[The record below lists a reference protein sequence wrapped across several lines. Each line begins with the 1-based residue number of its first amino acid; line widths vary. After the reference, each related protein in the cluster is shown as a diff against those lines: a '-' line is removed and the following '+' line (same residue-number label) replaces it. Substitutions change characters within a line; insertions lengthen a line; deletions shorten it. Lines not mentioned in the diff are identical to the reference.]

1 MFNEQYLKD
10 NYENTNIN
18 NYYYTKFNIR
28 KNEIYIKIPLSI
40 WINTKLDNRNEN
52 ELIDVRT
59 NKSDVS
65 DIIFDTYKIYEL
77 NL

>member
-18 NYYYTKFNIR
+18 NYYYTK
-28 KNEIYIKIPLSI
+28 
-40 WINTKLDNRNEN
+40 LDNRNEN

-59 NKSDVS
+59 NKSDIS
-65 DIIFDTYKIYEL
+65 DLIFDTYKIYEL